1 MCFNFIRDLTDPE
14 GRKPFIRNPDMKTNG
29 KEKMNMKKLLALL
42 LALCM
47 VLALAACGS
56 DAAQPKTEDKTPAAE
71 ANTESAQKVD
81 WPKKN
86 ITIIV
91 GYGAGGDTDLAARVL
106 ADALSTKLGV
116 SVIVE
121 NLTGGSGVVGR
132 TELLARGSDGYTLMF
147 DQPASSITQVLM
159 GNTTYELEEAGEP
172 IAVVGTSPLA
182 LTIAK
187 DNPKGITNMDEFIA
201 YAKDHP
207 GELTYAVPGQFVM
220 AHLAALNAFGTLGIN
235 VTSVPTGGTA
245 DCVTETLGKH
255 VDAMCA
261 PYSGVAQYVES
272 GDMILLAASAP
283 SEFLPEGA
291 PLMDQFGVAD
301 FSTWYGVWT
310 GEGVDPAVITVVANA
325 LDECLKDEA
334 LLKSLADL
342 GIEVNFKNTADAQA
356 QVAAYADII
365 KNALIAGGALSA

>member
-1 MCFNFIRDLTDPE
+1 
-14 GRKPFIRNPDMKTNG
+14 MKTNR

-71 ANTESAQKVD
+71 ANTESAQTVD

-106 ADALSTKLGV
+106 ADALSTKL
-116 SVIVE
+116 
-121 NLTGGSGVVGR
+121 
-132 TELLARGSDGYTLMF
+132 RGSDGYTLMF

-301 FSTWYGVWT
+301 FSTWYGLWT
-310 GEGVDPAVITVVANA
+310 GEGVDPAVIAVIANA
-325 LDECLKDEA
+325 LEECLQDEA

-356 QVAAYADII
+356 QVASYADII
-365 KNALIAGGALSA
+365 KNALIAGGALGA

>member
-1 MCFNFIRDLTDPE
+1 
-14 GRKPFIRNPDMKTNG
+14 
-29 KEKMNMKKLLALL
+29 MKKLLALL

-47 VLALAACGS
+47 VLALAACGGE
-56 DAAQPKTEDKTPAAE
+56 AAEPKTEAKTE
-71 ANTESAQKVD
+71 ANAEPAKTVD

-91 GYGAGGDTDLAARVL
+91 GYGAGGDTDLAARVI
-106 ADALSTKLGV
+106 ADALSSKLGV

-159 GNTTYELEEAGEP
+159 GNTTYALDEAGEP

-187 DNPKGITNMDEFIA
+187 DNAKGITNMDEFIA

-220 AHLAALNAFGTLGIN
+220 AHLAALNAFASLGIN

-283 SEFLPEGA
+283 SKFLPEGA

-301 FSTWYGVWT
+301 FSTWYGFWT
-310 GEGVDPAVITVVANA
+310 GEGVDPAVIAVLAGA
-325 LDECLKDEA
+325 LDECLKDET
-334 LLKSLADL
+334 LLKSLSDL

-356 QVAAYADII
+356 QVTAYAEII
-365 KNALIAGGALSA
+365 KNALTAGGALGA